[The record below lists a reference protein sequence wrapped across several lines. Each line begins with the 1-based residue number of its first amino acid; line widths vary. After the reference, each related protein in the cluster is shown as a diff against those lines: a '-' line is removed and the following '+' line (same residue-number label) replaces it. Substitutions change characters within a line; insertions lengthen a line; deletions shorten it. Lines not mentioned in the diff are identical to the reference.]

1 MNYFAQL
8 TKLTTELAKKRK
20 KCARIK
26 QAIIDEEMSKLPP
39 TQREAFKTCIDAA
52 KVPTQGRRYT
62 QQWIYECLLMR
73 IKNKKLYEHLRSHEI
88 LSLPHESTLNKYL
101 KRMGS
106 AYGFNPVT
114 FHLLKK
120 QSKQKEPA
128 ERRG

>member
-1 MNYFAQL
+1 M
-8 TKLTTELAKKRK
+8 K
-20 KCARIK
+20 KCQSYLQPNEKPSRHALMPQK
-26 QAIIDEEMSKLPP
+26 FLL
-39 TQREAFKTCIDAA
+39 
-52 KVPTQGRRYT
+52 KVEDT

-128 ERRG
+128 ERRD